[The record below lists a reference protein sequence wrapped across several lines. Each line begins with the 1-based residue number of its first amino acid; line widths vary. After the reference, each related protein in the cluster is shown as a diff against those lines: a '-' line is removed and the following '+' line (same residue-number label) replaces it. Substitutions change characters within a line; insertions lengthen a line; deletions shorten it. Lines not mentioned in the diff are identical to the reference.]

1 MIVRLFQRIRFLNI
15 NPNVNDDH
23 GEISV
28 ADRQPNDLSVQDVQ
42 DNHQPK
48 GKLLL
53 LLFTSVGV
61 TALITGMRHLQ
72 WLQPLELAAYDYMVR
87 SRAAT
92 TPDNRLLLV
101 KVTEDDIQR
110 EGYPLPDATV
120 NKLLVKL
127 ESYKPRVIGLN
138 IYRPQQT
145 NFGDGVKNKSDI
157 IGVCKFSSVKSSEIP
172 PPPKFIIDNIG
183 FNDLTPDDSDRVVRR
198 ALLFADSSDK
208 KCNPY
213 YSFASLLALTYLQKE
228 NIESDFPNKD
238 WVLGKT
244 VIPRLQ
250 KTDGSYEKMDDAGY
264 QIMLNY
270 RHPDSLGKEVT
281 IADVLNNKVNPNLI
295 KDKLVIIGATAS
307 SIEPGVSTPYST
319 LTNQPFGTPT
329 VFIQAQTVSQILS
342 TALDGQPQ
350 IWYLLDWQ
358 EIGWIWLWAVFGGVL
373 AWRNR
378 NPMMLLVVGATSLG
392 GLLGICYLLFLQAGW
407 LPLVPPAMALLMT
420 GVGVMAYSSYRTQ
433 IETRIIILQVEKQ
446 QEAIAQLSAL
456 LKENT
461 RISDTSLPSN
471 AIVDTPQ
478 RNTGDFLLSGR
489 YEISRVLGS
498 GGFGCTYLAKD
509 TQRPGNPTCV
519 VKQLMPARRDT
530 RFMEVAR
537 RLFDAEAEI
546 LLILG
551 KHIQIPDLLAFFEEN
566 QEFYLVQEY
575 IKGKT
580 LNQELS
586 SVKTAKDEKYV
597 IEMLKSLLHVLKF
610 VHEHRVIHRD
620 IKPENIIRNSQDN
633 KLVLIDFGA
642 VKTMQPANTEKTE
655 LATVAI
661 GTRGYAAP
669 EQLVGHPRL
678 SSDIFALGMI
688 AIQALTGVQPHSLE
702 IDPDTGSVEW
712 RNLAKVSDA
721 IAAIIDKMVC
731 YHFSDRYQ
739 SAAEILEELKRIG

>member
-1 MIVRLFQRIRFLNI
+1 MVIRLFQKIRFLNI
-15 NPNVNDDH
+15 NLNVKDSH

-42 DNHQPK
+42 DNQPK
-48 GKLLL
+48 GKMWLLL
-53 LLFTSVGV
+53 VTSVGV
-61 TALITGMRHLQ
+61 TALITGIRHLQ
-72 WLQPLELAAYDYMVR
+72 WLQPLELAAYDYLVR

-92 TPDNRLLLV
+92 TPDNRLLVV

-110 EGYPLPDATV
+110 QGYPLPDATV

-127 ESYKPRVIGLN
+127 ESYQPRVIGLN

-145 NFGDGVKNKSDI
+145 NFGDGVKNKEDI
-157 IGVCKFSSVKSSEIP
+157 IGVCKFSSLKEPEISP
-172 PPPKFIIDNIG
+172 PSNISINNIG
-183 FNDLTPDDSDRVVRR
+183 FNDLMPDDSDRTIRR
-198 ALLFADSSDK
+198 ALLSANSEDK
-208 KCNPY
+208 KCKSG
-213 YSFASLLALTYLQKE
+213 YSFASLLAVIYLEKQ
-228 NIESDFPNKD
+228 NIKSDFLPNED

-244 VIPRLQ
+244 VIPPLR
-250 KTDGSYEKMDDAGY
+250 TTSGSYEKMDNAGY
-264 QIMLNY
+264 QIMLDY
-270 RHPDSLGKEVT
+270 RHPDYLAKEVT
-281 IADVLNNKVNPNLI
+281 ISDILNNKVNPSLI
-295 KDKLVIIGATAS
+295 KDKLVIIGNTANS
-307 SIEPGVSTPYST
+307 TDRGVATPYST
-319 LTNQPFGTPT
+319 LSNQPFGTPA

-342 TALDGQPQ
+342 TVLDGKRQ
-350 IWYLLDWQ
+350 IWYLQDWQ
-358 EIGWIWLWAVFGGVL
+358 EIGWIWIWAVFGGVL
-373 AWRNR
+373 ALKNR

-392 GLLGICYLLFLQAGW
+392 GLLGICYLLFIQAAW
-407 LPLVPPAMALLMT
+407 IPIVPPAMALLMT
-420 GVGVMAYSSYRTQ
+420 GVGVMAYSTYRTQ

-446 QEAIAQLSAL
+446 QDAIAQLSAL

-461 RISDTSLPSN
+461 RILDTSLPTN

-519 VKQLMPARRDT
+519 VKQLMPARRDA

-575 IKGKT
+575 VKGKT

-586 SVKTAKDEKYV
+586 SVAGAKDEAYV
-597 IEMLKSLLHVLKF
+597 IEMLKSVLYVLKF

-642 VKTMQPANTEKTE
+642 VKKMQPANTEKTE

-688 AIQALTGVQPHSLE
+688 AIQALTGIQPHALE
-702 IDPDTGSVEW
+702 INPDTGSVEW
-712 RNLAKVSDA
+712 RNLAKVSDKLS
-721 IAAIIDKMVC
+721 AIIDKMVC

-739 SAAEILEELKRIG
+739 SATEVLEELKRID

>member
-1 MIVRLFQRIRFLNI
+1 MIIRLFKKIRFLNI
-15 NPNVNDDH
+15 NLNVKDSH

-28 ADRQPNDLSVQDVQ
+28 ADKQPNDLSVQDVQ
-42 DNHQPK
+42 DNQPK
-48 GKLLL
+48 GKIWLLL
-53 LLFTSVGV
+53 VTSLGV
-61 TALITGMRHLQ
+61 TALITGIRHLQ
-72 WLQPLELAAYDYMVR
+72 WLEPLELAAYDYLIR
-87 SRAAT
+87 SRTAT
-92 TPDNRLLLV
+92 TPDNRLLVV

-127 ESYKPRVIGLN
+127 ESYQPRVIGVN
-138 IYRPQQT
+138 IYRSEQK
-145 NFGDGVKNKSDI
+145 NFGDGVKNKDNI
-157 IGVCKFSSVKSSEIP
+157 IGVCKFSSLKDPEIP
-172 PPPKFIIDNIG
+172 PPANISIENIG
-183 FNDLTPDDSDRVVRR
+183 FNDLTPDDSDRVIRR
-198 ALLFADSSDK
+198 ALLYGASSDK
-208 KCNPY
+208 KCKPD
-213 YSFASLLALTYLQKE
+213 YSFALLLSWFYLQKD
-228 NIESDFPNKD
+228 NIQMNFLPNGNIIF
-238 WVLGKT
+238 GKT
-244 VIPRLQ
+244 VIPPLQ
-250 KTDGSYEKMDDAGY
+250 KNSASYEKMDNGGY
-264 QIMLNY
+264 QVMLNY
-270 RHPDSLGKEVT
+270 RHPDSLAQEVT
-281 IADVLNNKVNPNLI
+281 ITDILNNKVNPNLI
-295 KDKLVIIGATAS
+295 KNKLVMIGYTAP
-307 SIEPGVSTPYST
+307 SIDRGISTPYRT
-319 LTNQPFGTPT
+319 LSKQPFGTAAL
-329 VFIQAQTVSQILS
+329 FIQAQTVSQILS
-342 TALDGQPQ
+342 TVLDGKRQ
-350 IWYLLDWQ
+350 IWYLQDWQ
-358 EIGWIWLWAVFGGVL
+358 EIGWIWIWAVFGGAL
-373 AWRNR
+373 ALRNR

-392 GLLGICYLLFLQAGW
+392 GLLGICYLLFIQAAW
-407 LPLVPPAMALLMT
+407 IPIVPPAMALLMT

-461 RISDTSLPSN
+461 RILDTSLPSD
-471 AIVDTPQ
+471 AVVDTLQ

-519 VKQLMPARRDT
+519 VKQLMPARRDA

-575 IKGKT
+575 VKGKT

-586 SVKTAKDEKYV
+586 SATGAKDEVYV
-597 IEMLKSLLHVLKF
+597 IEMLKSILYVLKF

-661 GTRGYAAP
+661 GTKGYAAP

-688 AIQALTGVQPHSLE
+688 AIQALTGIQPHALE
-702 IDPDTGSVEW
+702 INPDTGTVEW
-712 RNLAKVSDA
+712 RNLAKVSDKL
-721 IAAIIDKMVC
+721 AAIIDKMVC

-739 SAAEILEELKRIG
+739 SAAEVLEELKRID

>member
-1 MIVRLFQRIRFLNI
+1 MIRLFKKMRFLNTKLDVKD
-15 NPNVNDDH
+15 NH

-28 ADRQPNDLSVQDVQ
+28 ADRQANDLSVQDVQ
-42 DNHQPK
+42 DNQPK
-48 GKLLL
+48 GKLSLL
-53 LLFTSVGV
+53 LVASVSV

-72 WLQPLELAAYDYMVR
+72 WLESSELAAYDYMVR
-87 SRAAT
+87 SRTAT
-92 TPDNRLLLV
+92 TPDNRLLVV

-110 EGYPLPDATV
+110 EGYPLHDATV
-120 NKLLVKL
+120 NKLLAKL
-127 ESYKPRVIGLN
+127 ESYQPRVIGLN

-157 IGVCKFSSVKSSEIP
+157 IGVCKFSSLKDPEIP
-172 PPPKFIIDNIG
+172 PPSNFIIDNIG
-183 FNDLTPDDSDRVVRR
+183 FNDLAPDSDRTIRR

-208 KCNPY
+208 KCNTS
-213 YSFASLLALTYLQKE
+213 YSFASLLALAYLQKQ
-228 NIESDFPNKD
+228 NIEQDFLPNKD

-244 VIPRLQ
+244 VIPPLR
-250 KTDGSYEKMDDAGY
+250 KTDGSYEKMDDGGY
-264 QIMLNY
+264 QIMLDY
-270 RHPDSLGKEVT
+270 RHPDSLVKEVT
-281 IADVLNNKVNPNLI
+281 ITDVLNNKVNPNLI
-295 KDKLVIIGATAS
+295 KDKLVIIGNTANS
-307 SIEPGVSTPYST
+307 TDRGVPTPYSA
-319 LTNQPFGTPT
+319 LSNQPFGTPP
-329 VFIQAQTVSQILS
+329 VFIHAQTVSQILS
-342 TALDGQPQ
+342 IVLDGKRQ
-350 IWYLLDWQ
+350 IWYLQDWQ

-373 AWRNR
+373 ALRTR
-378 NPMMLLVVGATSLG
+378 NPMMLLVVGATSIG
-392 GLLGICYLLFLQAGW
+392 GLLGICYLLFLQAAW
-407 LPLVPPAMALLMT
+407 IPIVPPAMALLMT
-420 GVGVMAYSSYRTQ
+420 GVSVMAYSTYRTQ

-471 AIVDTPQ
+471 VIVDTPQ

-519 VKQLMPARRDT
+519 VKQLMPARRDA

-575 IKGKT
+575 VKGKT

-586 SVKTAKDEKYV
+586 SVKNAKDEAYV
-597 IEMLKSLLHVLKF
+597 IEMLKSVLYVLKF

-642 VKTMQPANTEKTE
+642 VKKMQPANTEKTE

-688 AIQALTGVQPHSLE
+688 AIQALTGIQPHALE
-702 IDPDTGSVEW
+702 INPDTGSVEW
-712 RNLAKVSDA
+712 RNLAQVSDKL
-721 IAAIIDKMVC
+721 AAIIDKMVC

-739 SAAEILEELKRIG
+739 SAAEVLEELKRID